1 VSALVALENAN
12 FRAIPFDL
20 IGRAPS
26 QMRIAAAL
34 GAADRS
40 NESLLLD
47 DEGSP
52 FHSPAHSQ
60 YPRLACNRE
69 KRAELG
75 QSCGQL
81 WKT

>member
-1 VSALVALENAN
+1 MPALVALKNTCLQ
-12 FRAIPFDL
+12 IFD
-20 IGRAPS
+20 GMRGSPS